1 MSGTAPLSTCV
12 EWLLYQIHCACLLGY
27 VDLPLEL
34 CLCDYWWLQDFP
46 IDGSN
51 SLVSLTGRLRP
62 RTSFRQRNS
71 ASGQPTDSGMEYN
84 SRINPRNLVFEHIY
98 NEFRFAIL
106 CARRWR
112 WTMMAASW

>member
-1 MSGTAPLSTCV
+1 MSGKAPLSTCM
-12 EWLLYQIHCACLLGY
+12 EWMLYQKRCACLLGY

-51 SLVSLTGRLRP
+51 SLVTLTGRLRP

-98 NEFRFAIL
+98 ITNSDLQF
-106 CARRWR
+106 CAR
-112 WTMMAASW
+112 AGGVG